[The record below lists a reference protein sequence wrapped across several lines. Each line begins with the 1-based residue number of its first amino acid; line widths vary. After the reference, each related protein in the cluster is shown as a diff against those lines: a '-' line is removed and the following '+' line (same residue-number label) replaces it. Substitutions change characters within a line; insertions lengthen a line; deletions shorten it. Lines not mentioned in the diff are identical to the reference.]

1 MSQEIVLSI
10 RNIETFYGPVMAIR
24 GISLDVHKGELVT
37 ILGGNGAGKT
47 TILKTISGALEP
59 RKGNITFQG
68 QDITGWHPDQVAK
81 AGMGHV
87 PEGRELFPLLSVRE
101 NLEMG
106 AFSRRDRGEINA
118 SLDLVYSYFPDLKSK
133 TKVQAA
139 YLSGGQQQM
148 LSIGRSL
155 MMKPRLMLLDEP
167 SLGLSPLLVS
177 EIFDILSRLN
187 QEQRTAILLVE
198 QNAHMALKVA
208 NSGYVIEVGRVVFE
222 GDRKKLLDSTDIQE
236 FYLGRKSESERGKRR
251 WKQRKTWR

>member
-1 MSQEIVLSI
+1 MSQEAALSI
-10 RNIETFYGPVMAIR
+10 KSIETFYGPVMAVR
-24 GISLDVHKGELVT
+24 GVSLDVHEGGIVA

-59 RKGNITFQG
+59 RKGGIKFKG
-68 QDITGWHPDQVAK
+68 QDITGWHPDRVAR

-118 SLDLVYSYFPDLKSK
+118 SMDLVYSYFPDLESK

-148 LSIGRSL
+148 LAIGRSL

-187 QEQRTAILLVE
+187 REQDTTILLVE
-198 QNAHMALKVA
+198 QNVHMALKVA
-208 NSGYVIEVGRVVFE
+208 TGGYVLEAGRVVFE
-222 GDRKKLLDSTDIQE
+222 GSREKLLGSADIQE
-236 FYLGRKSESERGKRR
+236 FYLGRKSKGERGKRR